1 MEASMSKSALK
12 RMFQGIVIGLAVPT
26 LAIGATMTSADY
38 KAAKDRADEQ
48 YKAAKAQCDSMSGNA
63 KDVCIAEA
71 KAAEKKAKAEAEA
84 AYKQTDKAVADARI
98 AAAEADYDVA
108 KARCGAKTDNDKDVC
123 LKEAK
128 AAETKAKADAKA
140 NKKIASAKE
149 DAREDKLDA
158 DYKVAVE
165 KCDSL
170 SGAAKTD
177 CVNAAKAKYKH

>member
-1 MEASMSKSALK
+1 MSKCAVNRLMQAL
-12 RMFQGIVIGLAVPT
+12 VIGFAVPT
-26 LAIGATMTSADY
+26 LAIGATMTSAEY
-38 KAAKDRADEQ
+38 KAAKDQAAAQ
-48 YKAAKAQCDSMSGNA
+48 YKAAKAQCDSMSGND

-84 AYKQTDKAVADARI
+84 QYKHTEKAAADARI

-108 KARCGAKTDNDKDVC
+108 KAKCGAKKGNDKDVC
-123 LKEAK
+123 MKEAK
-128 AAETKAKADAKA
+128 AVETKAKADAKA
-140 NKKIASAKE
+140 GQKIASAKQ

-165 KCDSL
+165 RCDAL
-170 SGAAKTD
+170 NGAAKTN